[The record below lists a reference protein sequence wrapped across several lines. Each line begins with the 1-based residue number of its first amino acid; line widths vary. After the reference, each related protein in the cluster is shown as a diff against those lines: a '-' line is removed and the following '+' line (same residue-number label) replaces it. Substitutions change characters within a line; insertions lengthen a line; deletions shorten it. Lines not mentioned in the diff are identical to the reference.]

1 MHEEI
6 DALRQQ
12 AAEER
17 RSAGL
22 KVDAIIRIA
31 GIGLVAS
38 AAGAI
43 AATMQTSGLAIAGAA
58 GIAPFILV
66 AIARAGAGSSAL
78 KALLLAQAF
87 ALIGVTSCTVG
98 MTDEDGVA
106 SEIEFER
113 LWVASV
119 WVGSIL
125 GGLAGHR
132 LGSAIA
138 RWREGRR
145 SDSGLAGR

>member
-1 MHEEI
+1 MQEEI
-6 DALRQQ
+6 DAFRRRT
-12 AAEER
+12 AEGQ
-17 RSAGL
+17 RSEEVA
-22 KVDAIIRIA
+22 VDAIVRIA

-43 AATMQTSGLAIAGAA
+43 AATMQTSGLTIAGAA
-58 GIAPFILV
+58 GIVPFILV
-66 AIARAGAGSSAL
+66 AIIRASAGASAL
-78 KALLLAQAF
+78 RALVLAQAF
-87 ALIGVTSCTVG
+87 ALIAVTGCTVG
-98 MTDEDGVA
+98 MTDEDGVV

-119 WVGSIL
+119 WVGSIF

-132 LGSAIA
+132 LGSVIA

-145 SDSGLAGR
+145 SDSRLPGR